1 VSASAGVA
9 RFWKVRGAVVAIGIQ
24 KLSAGSGYEY
34 LTRQVAAMDVTG
46 RGHSTLSDYY
56 SARGESPGHW
66 YGGGLAGVG
75 LAAGDEVT
83 REQMKLLFGAG
94 LNPVTGERLGQRY
107 AVYANDPTRFEIELG
122 RLLAAWSDEHHA
134 PLPQSVR
141 DRLRTD
147 LAREWFTLQFGRA
160 PSGPR
165 ELHGFI
171 VKATSHP
178 RTSVAGFDLTFTP
191 PKSVSALWAVADPR
205 LAAAIRAAHDAA
217 VAAAMMAAERRAV
230 FTRQGHD
237 GIRHVEVRGLIA
249 AVFVHRD
256 SRAGD
261 PNLHTHLAI
270 ANKVQTLS
278 GEWLALD
285 AQVLYRAKVS
295 LSEEYTTQLQA
306 RLTDLGLS
314 FVATGRDGK
323 RPVYEIAGVDPRLIA
338 RWSSRRSQITAR
350 TAELVA
356 QFQEDHERPPTPVE
370 KLALAQQA
378 TLDTRQAKHLPRSE
392 SEQRATW
399 QIQAERVLG
408 PGELGRMLITVLS
421 QPRPAPATVDQ
432 KFVTLVA
439 ERVIAIVESERS
451 SWTEFHVRS
460 EALRQVRAAGV
471 ALDQSDQAVDRI
483 VAHALSPQWSMP
495 IVTRRAMPVEP
506 AALRRRD
513 GQSVYAT
520 PAATQYTSQRILW
533 AERRLIDIAGRGGG
547 RTVDANSV
555 TFALL
560 QSLANHEPLNTGQQ
574 LLVHEMATSGRRLQ
588 LAIAPA
594 GTGKTTAMR
603 ALATAWIS
611 SGGNV
616 LGLAPS
622 AAAAEELRSHLHDGT
637 TRVVADNL
645 AKQVWAIGHQEPL
658 ADVVGP
664 GTLVIIDEAG
674 MADTLTLDHVV
685 TWCLDQGASVRLIGD
700 DQQLGAIGAGGVLR
714 DIAATHGALRLDTVM
729 RFTDPAEAAATLAL
743 RTGDSGAL
751 GFYLDHDRIHVVDPD
766 TATRSLLTA
775 WQADRAAGLDALMLA
790 PTRAQVA
797 ELNHAARTAR
807 LGDTQPER
815 EIILADGNPASEGD
829 VVITRR
835 NNRTLTTSA
844 TAWVRNGD
852 RWTITLVRPDGA
864 LDVQNLK
871 THAQITLPA
880 EYVTSSVELGYATT
894 IHAAQGVTADT
905 CHGLLTGAESRQV
918 AYTMLSRGRT
928 ANHAWIQVSDVDH
941 HTAPTAQPLLQPFTA
956 TQLLE
961 AVIGRDEAPVSVT
974 TLRAQA
980 DDPVRLLGP
989 AVSCYLDAIGF
1000 AADRT
1005 VSRATKHS
1013 IDEAGQILGLTQAD
1027 AWPTL
1032 RSHLLQIAANGH
1044 DPTKALGQAYGY
1056 EGSLATARDPVA
1068 VIDYR
1073 LDLTRDASRT
1083 SGPLPWL
1090 PGIPTQLLNNPEWG
1104 PYLNARYTL
1113 TEELGSQTLD
1123 AVSDQTPGW
1132 ARDLPDLDPSLV
1144 DDIRLWR
1151 AAHNTPDTDLRPT
1164 GPIRWATPERR
1175 AQRDLDDRLEIAEA
1189 SIREWTPRI
1198 IDTIPTLA
1206 SDPRLPVLA
1215 TKLATLDQTGYDAD
1229 RILQTAAQ
1237 KGPLPDDHPADALG
1251 YRITHLAERMTPAS
1265 SSWEIYDVTP
1275 EIADH
1280 LAHPERYELPHSP
1293 RPSDRS
1299 PGIGR

>member
-1 VSASAGVA
+1 M
-9 RFWKVRGAVVAIGIQ
+9 Q

-34 LTRQVAAMDVTG
+34 LTRQVAALDATG

-56 SARGESPGHW
+56 SVRGESPGRW

-75 LAAGDEVT
+75 LAPGDVVT
-83 REQMKLLFGAG
+83 AEQMKLLFGAG

-107 AVYANDPTRFEIELG
+107 AVYANQPTLFEAELG
-122 RLLAAWSDEHHA
+122 HRLSAYQDEHQA

-141 DRLRTD
+141 DRLRTE
-147 LAREWFTLQFGRA
+147 LAREWFAREYGRP

-171 VKATSHP
+171 AKATSHP

-205 LAAAIRAAHDAA
+205 LAAAIRAAHVAA
-217 VAAAMMAAERRAV
+217 VAAAMTAAEQRAV

-237 GIRHVEVRGLIA
+237 GMRHVEARGLIA

-261 PNLHTHLAI
+261 PNLHTHVAI
-270 ANKVQTLS
+270 ANRVQTLT

-295 LSEEYTTQLQA
+295 ISEEYTTQLQA
-306 RLTDLGLS
+306 RLSRLGLS

-323 RPVYEIAGVDPRLIA
+323 RPVYEIDGVDPRLIA
-338 RWSSRRSQITAR
+338 RWSSRRQLITAR

-356 QFQEDHERPPTPVE
+356 RFQADHERPPTPVE

-378 TLDTRQAKHLPRSE
+378 TLDTRQAKHVPRSE
-392 SEQRATW
+392 SEQRVAW
-399 QIQAERVLG
+399 RGQAERVLG
-408 PGELGRMLITVLS
+408 SGELGRMLTRVWS
-421 QPRPAPATVDQ
+421 APRPAPLRVDE
-432 KFVTLVA
+432 KFVTRVA
-439 ERVIAIVESERS
+439 ERVIAIIESERS
-451 SWTEFHVRS
+451 SWTVFHVRA

-471 ALDQSDQAVDRI
+471 ALESSDVAVDRV

-495 IVTRRAMPVEP
+495 ITTQRTMPVEP
-506 AALRRRD
+506 ATLRRRD

-533 AERRLIDIAGRGGG
+533 AERRLIDTAGRTGG

-574 LLVHEMATSGRRLQ
+574 LLVQEMATSGRQLQ

-603 ALATAWIS
+603 ALATAWTS

-637 TRVVADNL
+637 TRIVADNL
-645 AKQVWAIGHQEPL
+645 AKLVWAIGHEEPL
-658 ADVVGP
+658 ADVVGL
-664 GTLVIIDEAG
+664 GTLVIVDEAG

-685 TWCLDQGASVRLIGD
+685 TWCLDRGAVVRLIGD

-714 DIAATHGALRLDTVM
+714 DIAATHGALRLDQVM
-729 RFTDPAEAAATLAL
+729 RFADPAEAAASLAL
-743 RTGDSGAL
+743 RAGDVGAL

-766 TATRSLLTA
+766 TATTSILTA
-775 WQADRAAGLDALMLA
+775 WRADRAVGLDALMLA
-790 PTRAQVA
+790 PTRVQVA

-807 LGDTQPER
+807 LGGMQPDR
-815 EIILADGNPASEGD
+815 EVILADGNLASEGD

-852 RWTITLVRPDGA
+852 RWSITHVHPDGA
-864 LDVQNLK
+864 LDVANLK
-871 THAQITLPA
+871 THTQITLPVD
-880 EYVTSSVELGYATT
+880 YVAASVELGYATT

-905 CHGLLTGAESRQV
+905 CHGLLTGSESSQV
-918 AYTMLSRGRT
+918 AYTMLSRGRI
-928 ANHAWIQVSDVDH
+928 ANHAWIQVSDIDP
-941 HTAPTAQPLLQPFTA
+941 HTTPAAHSLIAPSTA
-956 TQLLE
+956 TQVLE

-974 TLRAQA
+974 TMRIQA

-989 AVSCYLDAIGF
+989 AVACYLDALSV
-1000 AADRT
+1000 AAEHA
-1005 VSRATKHS
+1005 VSQTTKDA
-1013 IDEAGQILGLTQAD
+1013 IDTAGRRLGLIGAD

-1032 RSHLLQIAANGH
+1032 RSHLLVVAAN
-1044 DPTKALGQAYGY
+1044 DYNPTPILDMAYKL
-1056 EGSLATARDPVA
+1056 GSLDTARDPAA

-1073 LDLTRDASRT
+1073 LDLTRANT
-1083 SGPLPWL
+1083 HHPGPLPWL
-1090 PGIPTQLLNNPEWG
+1090 PGIPSQILTDPSWG
-1104 PYLNARYTL
+1104 PYLKARHTL
-1113 TEELGSQTLD
+1113 TEELAAETRD
-1123 AVSDQTPGW
+1123 AVTDQTPGW
-1132 ARDLPDLDPSLV
+1132 AAHLPTLDQSLV

-1164 GPIRWATPERR
+1164 GPIRWTPAERR
-1175 AQRDLDDRLEIAEA
+1175 TQRDLDARLELAQA
-1189 SIREWTPRI
+1189 DIREWGPRI
-1198 IDTIPTLA
+1198 LKAVPTLA
-1206 SDPRLPVLA
+1206 GDPGLPVLA
-1215 TKLATLDQTGYDAD
+1215 AQLATLEQTGQLAN
-1229 RILQTAAQ
+1229 RILNKAADL
-1237 KGPLPDDHPADALG
+1237 GPLPDDHPADALS
-1251 YRITHLAERMTPAS
+1251 YRITQTAKQEARELARWER
-1265 SSWEIYDVTP
+1265 YDVSP
-1275 EIADH
+1275 VIADH

-1293 RPSDRS
+1293 TPSDRS
-1299 PGIGR
+1299 PGIGF

>member
-1 VSASAGVA
+1 
-9 RFWKVRGAVVAIGIQ
+9 VAIGMQ

-34 LTRQVAAMDVTG
+34 LTRHVAALDATG
-46 RGHSTLSDYY
+46 RGHGTLADYY
-56 SARGESPGHW
+56 SARGESPGRW

-75 LAAGDEVT
+75 LAPGDEV
-83 REQMKLLFGAG
+83 RAEQMKLLFGAG

-107 AVYANDPTRFEIELG
+107 SVYANEPTPFETELA
-122 RLLAAWSDEHHA
+122 RLVKARKDEHQEA
-134 PLPQSVR
+134 VPQQVR
-141 DRLRTD
+141 DRLRTE
-147 LAREWFTLQFGRA
+147 LAREWFALEYGRA

-217 VAAAMMAAERRAV
+217 VAAAMTAAERRV
-230 FTRQGHD
+230 MFTRQGHN
-237 GIRHVEVRGLIA
+237 GIRHVEVHGLLA

-261 PNLHTHLAI
+261 PNLHTHVAI
-270 ANKVQTLS
+270 ANKVQTLA
-278 GEWLALD
+278 GDWLAID

-295 LSEEYTTQLQA
+295 LSEEYTTHLQA
-306 RLTDLGLS
+306 RLTELGLA

-323 RPVYEIAGVDPRLIA
+323 RPVYEIAGVDPRLIG
-338 RWSSRRSQITAR
+338 RWSSRRHQVTAR

-356 QFQEDHERPPTPVE
+356 RFQIDHERPPTPLE

-378 TLDTRQAKHLPRSE
+378 TLETRQAKHQPRSE
-392 SEQRATW
+392 AEQRDTW
-399 QIQAERVLG
+399 RVEAERVLG
-408 PGELGRMLITVLS
+408 PGELGRMLTTVAS
-421 QPRPAPATVDQ
+421 QPRPAAPGIDDG
-432 KFVTLVA
+432 FVAGTA
-439 ERVIAIVESERS
+439 QRVITIVESERS
-451 SWTEFHVRS
+451 SWTAFHVRS

-471 ALDQSDQAVDRI
+471 TLNNIDVVVDRI
-483 VAHALSPQWSMP
+483 VAHALSPDSS
-495 IVTRRAMPVEP
+495 IAIATTRALPVEP
-506 AALRRRD
+506 ALLRRRD
-513 GQSVYAT
+513 GESAYTQPVAT
-520 PAATQYTSQRILW
+520 HYTSQRILW
-533 AERRLIDIAGRGGG
+533 AEQRLIDTASRTGG

-574 LLVHEMATSGRRLQ
+574 LLVQEMANSGRRLQ

-603 ALATAWIS
+603 ALAAAWTS
-611 SGGNV
+611 SGGNIV
-616 LGLAPS
+616 GLAPS
-622 AAAAEELRSHLHDGT
+622 AAAAEELRTRLDDGT
-637 TRVVADNL
+637 TEIAADNL
-645 AKQVWAIGHQEPL
+645 AKLVWAIGHQEPL
-658 ADVVGP
+658 ADTVGP
-664 GTLVIIDEAG
+664 DTLVIIDEAG

-685 TWCLDQGASVRLIGD
+685 TWCIDQGASIRLIGD

-714 DIAATHGALRLDTVM
+714 DIAATHGALRLDTIM

-743 RTGDSGAL
+743 RVGDSGAL

-766 TATRSLLTA
+766 TAATNLLTA
-775 WQADRAAGLDALMLA
+775 WSADRAAGLDALMLA

-797 ELNHAARTAR
+797 ELNHAARALR
-807 LGDTQPER
+807 LGGIQPGR
-815 EIILADGNPASEGD
+815 ETVLADGNPASEGD

-852 RWTITLVRPDGA
+852 RWTITRVHHDGA
-864 LDVQNLK
+864 LDVHHLK
-871 THAQITLPA
+871 THAQLTLPA
-880 EYVTSSVELGYATT
+880 DYVASSVELGYATT

-905 CHGLLTGAESRQV
+905 CHGLLTGTESRQLV
-918 AYTMLSRGRT
+918 YTMLSRGRT
-928 ANHAWIQVSDVDH
+928 ANHAWVQVSDVDL
-941 HTAPTAQPLLQPFTA
+941 HTAPAAQTLLQPSTA

-961 AVIGRDEAPVSVT
+961 AVIARDDAPFSVT
-974 TLRAQA
+974 SLLLQA

-989 AVSCYLDAIGF
+989 AVTCYLDAISF

-1005 VSRATKHS
+1005 VSRKTKHT
-1013 IDEAGQILGLTQAD
+1013 IDDAGEVLGLTHYN

-1032 RSHLLQIAANGH
+1032 RSHLIQIAANGH
-1044 DPTKALGQAYGY
+1044 DPTKALGQAFGY
-1056 EGSLATARDPVA
+1056 EGSLATARDPAA
-1068 VIDYR
+1068 VIDHR
-1073 LDLTRDASRT
+1073 LDLTRDASRIE
-1083 SGPLPWL
+1083 GPLPWL
-1090 PGIPTQLLNNPEWG
+1090 PGIPSQLLSHPEWG
-1104 PYLNARYTL
+1104 PYLQARYTL
-1113 TEELGSQTLD
+1113 TEELASQTHA

-1132 ARDLPDLDPSLV
+1132 ARDLPTLDPGLV

-1151 AAHNTPDTDLRPT
+1151 AAHTIPDTDLRPT
-1164 GPIRWATPERR
+1164 GPIRWATAERQ

-1198 IDTIPTLA
+1198 VELVPALA
-1206 SDPRLPVLA
+1206 GDPRLPALA
-1215 TKLATLDQTGYDAD
+1215 TKLARLDHNGYTAD
-1229 RILQTAAQ
+1229 LILQKAAA
-1237 KGPLPDDHPADALG
+1237 KGPLPDDYPADALR
-1251 YRITHLAERMTPAS
+1251 YRVTHIAKHMTPAADN
-1265 SSWEIYDVTP
+1265 WEIYDVSP
-1275 EIADH
+1275 KIADH

-1293 RPSDRS
+1293 TPSDRS

>member
-1 VSASAGVA
+1 M
-9 RFWKVRGAVVAIGIQ
+9 Q

-34 LTRQVAAMDVTG
+34 LTRQVAAMDATG
-46 RGHSTLSDYY
+46 RGHSTLADYY
-56 SARGESPGHW
+56 SVRGESPGRW

-83 REQMKLLFGAG
+83 AEQMKLLFGAG

-107 AVYANDPTRFEIELG
+107 SVYANQPTLFETELG
-122 RLLAAWSDEHHA
+122 RRLSAYQDEHPA
-134 PLPQSVR
+134 PVPQQVR

-147 LAREWFTLQFGRA
+147 LAREWFNLQFGRA

-171 VKATSHP
+171 AKATSHP
-178 RTSVAGFDLTFTP
+178 RTSVAGFDLTFAP

-205 LAAAIRAAHDAA
+205 LAAAIRAAHVAA
-217 VAAAMMAAERRAV
+217 VAAAMTAAERRAV
-230 FTRQGHD
+230 FTRQGHN
-237 GIRHVEVRGLIA
+237 GIRHVEVRGLLA

-261 PNLHTHLAI
+261 PNLHTHVAI
-270 ANKVQTLS
+270 ANKVQTLA
-278 GEWLALD
+278 GDWLAID

-295 LSEEYTTQLQA
+295 LSETYTTHLQA
-306 RLTDLGLS
+306 GLTDLGLS

-338 RWSSRRSQITAR
+338 RWSSRRHQITAR

-356 QFQEDHERPPTPVE
+356 QFQADHERPPTPVE

-378 TLDTRQAKHLPRSE
+378 TLDTRQAKHVPCSE
-392 SEQRATW
+392 SEQRVAW
-399 QIQAERVLG
+399 RVQAERVLG
-408 PGELGRMLITVLS
+408 PVELGRMLTRVLS
-421 QPRPAPATVDQ
+421 QPRPAPATIDQ
-432 KFVTLVA
+432 RFVTLVA
-439 ERVIAIVESERS
+439 DRVIALVESERS

-471 ALDQSDQAVDRI
+471 ASDQSDQAVDRI
-483 VAHALSPQWSMP
+483 VAQALSPRWSMP
-495 IVTRRAMPVEP
+495 ITTQRTMPAEP

-533 AERRLIDIAGRGGG
+533 AEQRLIDTAGRGGG

-560 QSLANHEPLNTGQQ
+560 QSLANHEPLNPDQQ
-574 LLVHEMATSGRRLQ
+574 LLVQEMATSGRQLQ

-603 ALATAWIS
+603 ALATAWTS

-637 TRVVADNL
+637 THVVADNL
-645 AKQVWAIGHQEPL
+645 AKLVWAIGHEEPL
-658 ADVVGP
+658 ADVVGL

-685 TWCLDQGASVRLIGD
+685 TWCLDRGASVRLIGD

-743 RTGDSGAL
+743 RAGDSGAL

-766 TATRSLLTA
+766 TATSSLLTA
-775 WQADRAAGLDALMLA
+775 WSADRAAGLDALMLA
-790 PTRAQVA
+790 PTRNQVA

-807 LGDTQPER
+807 LNGVTPGR
-815 EIILADGNPASEGD
+815 EIMLADGNPASDGD

-835 NNRTLTTSA
+835 NNRTLTTSS

-852 RWTITLVRPDGA
+852 RWTITHVHHDGA
-864 LDVQNLK
+864 LDVRHLK

-880 EYVTSSVELGYATT
+880 EYVASAVELGYATT
-894 IHAAQGVTADT
+894 IHAAQGVTADI
-905 CHGLLTGAESRQV
+905 CHGLLTGTESRQL
-918 AYTMLSRGRT
+918 AYTMLSRGRV
-928 ANHAWIQVSDVDH
+928 ANHAWVQVSNVDP
-941 HTAPTAQPLLQPFTA
+941 HTAPAAQPLLQPFTA

-974 TLRAQA
+974 TMRIQA

-989 AVSCYLDAIGF
+989 AVSCYLDAISI
-1000 AADRT
+1000 AAEHHLDQ
-1005 VSRATKHS
+1005 ATKHA
-1013 IDEAGQILGLTQAD
+1013 IDTAGQDLGLTQAD

-1032 RSHLLQIAANGH
+1032 RSHLMLFAANGRNP
-1044 DPTKALGQAYGY
+1044 DTILADAVALGGL
-1056 EGSLATARDPVA
+1056 ETARDPAA

-1073 LDLTRDASRT
+1073 LDLTHANLRT
-1083 SGPLPWL
+1083 HGPLPWL
-1090 PGIPTQLLNNPEWG
+1090 PGIPTQLLHNPEWKT
-1104 PYLNARYTL
+1104 YLSARYVL
-1113 TEELGSQTLD
+1113 TRELAEQTRRTVD
-1123 AVSDQTPGW
+1123 AETPGW
-1132 ARDLPDLDPSLV
+1132 ARPLPGLDPGQL
-1144 DDIRLWR
+1144 DDIRVWR
-1151 AAHNTPDTDLRPT
+1151 AAHTTPDSDLRPT
-1164 GPIRWATPERR
+1164 GPIRWAPAERD
-1175 AQRDLDDRLEIAEA
+1175 AQRHLDHRLETAQQG
-1189 SIREWTPRI
+1189 IREWTPRI
-1198 IDTIPTLA
+1198 VDAVPGLHG
-1206 SDPRLPVLA
+1206 DPRLPILA
-1215 TKLATLDQTGYDAD
+1215 ARLATLDQTGYDAAL
-1229 RILQTAAQ
+1229 ILQTAAQ
-1237 KGPLPDDHPADALG
+1237 EGPLPDDHPADALS
-1251 YRITHLAERMTPAS
+1251 YRITHIAKHMRTAADN
-1265 SSWEIYDVTP
+1265 WETYDVSP
-1275 EIADH
+1275 KIADH
-1280 LAHPERYELPHSP
+1280 LTHPERYELPHST
-1293 RPSDRS
+1293 PSDRS
-1299 PGIGR
+1299 PGIGF

>member
-1 VSASAGVA
+1 M
-9 RFWKVRGAVVAIGIQ
+9 AIGMQ

-34 LTRQVAAMDVTG
+34 LTRQVAAMDATG

-66 YGGGLAGVG
+66 YGGGLVGVG

-83 REQMKLLFGAG
+83 AEQMKLLFGAG

-107 AVYANDPTRFEIELG
+107 SVYANEPTPLETELG
-122 RLLAAWSDEHHA
+122 RRLSAYQDEHQE
-134 PLPQSVR
+134 PVPQQVR
-141 DRLRTD
+141 DRLRTE
-147 LAREWFTLQFGRA
+147 LAREWFALEYGRA

-171 VKATSHP
+171 AKATSHP

-205 LAAAIRAAHDAA
+205 LASAIRAAHVSA
-217 VAAAMMAAERRAV
+217 VGAAMSAAERHAV

-237 GIRHVEVRGLIA
+237 GVRHVEVRGLLA

-261 PNLHTHLAI
+261 PNLHTHVAI

-314 FVATGRDGK
+314 FVATGREGK
-323 RPVYEIAGVDPRLIA
+323 RPVYEIDGVDPRLIA
-338 RWSSRRSQITAR
+338 RWSSRRHQITAR

-356 QFQEDHERPPTPVE
+356 QFQANHERPPTPVE

-378 TLDTRQAKHLPRSE
+378 TLDTRQAKHVPRSE

-399 QIQAERVLG
+399 RVQAERVLG
-408 PGELGRMLITVLS
+408 PGELGRMLATVLS
-421 QPRPAPATVDQ
+421 QPRPAPLLVDER
-432 KFVTLVA
+432 FVALVA

-451 SWTEFHVRS
+451 SWTVFHVRS

-471 ALDQSDQAVDRI
+471 SLESSDVAVDRI

-495 IVTRRAMPVEP
+495 ITTQRTVPAEP

-513 GQSVYAT
+513 GQSIYAA

-533 AERRLIDIAGRGGG
+533 AEQRLIDAAGRGGG

-560 QSLANHEPLNTGQQ
+560 QSMANHEPLNPGQQ
-574 LLVHEMATSGRRLQ
+574 LLVQEMATSGRQLQ

-603 ALATAWIS
+603 ALAAAWTS
-611 SGGNV
+611 SGGNIV
-616 LGLAPS
+616 GLAPS
-622 AAAAEELRSHLHDGT
+622 AAAAEELRTSLDDGT
-637 TRVVADNL
+637 SWVVADNL
-645 AKQVWAIGHQEPL
+645 AKLVWAIGHEEPL
-658 ADVVGP
+658 ADVVGL

-685 TWCLDQGASVRLIGD
+685 TWCLDRGAIVRLIGD

-714 DIAATHGALRLDTVM
+714 DIAAVHGALHLDTVM

-743 RTGDSGAL
+743 RAGDSSAL

-766 TATRSLLTA
+766 TATRSLLEA
-775 WQADRAAGLDALMLA
+775 WSADRAAGLDALMLA
-790 PTRAQVA
+790 PTRTQVA

-807 LGDTQPER
+807 LHGVTPGR
-815 EIILADGNPASEGD
+815 ETVLADGNSASDGD

-835 NNRTLTTSA
+835 NNRRLTTSA

-852 RWTITLVRPDGA
+852 RWHITQIHPDGS

-880 EYVTSSVELGYATT
+880 DYVTTSVELGYATT

-918 AYTMLSRGRT
+918 AYTMLSRGRV

-941 HTAPTAQPLLQPFTA
+941 HSAPTAQPLLQPFTA

-961 AVIGRDEAPVSVT
+961 QVIAQDEAPVSVT
-974 TLRAQA
+974 SMWIQA

-989 AVSCYLDAIGF
+989 AVSCYLDAISI
-1000 AADRT
+1000 AAEHHLDQ
-1005 VSRATKHS
+1005 ATKHA
-1013 IDEAGQILGLTQAD
+1013 IDTAGRDLGLTQAD

-1032 RSHLLQIAANGH
+1032 RSHLMLFAANGR
-1044 DPTKALGQAYGY
+1044 DPDAILADAVALGGL
-1056 EGSLATARDPVA
+1056 ETARDPAA

-1073 LDLTRDASRT
+1073 LDLTHANLRT
-1083 SGPLPWL
+1083 HGPLPWL
-1090 PGIPTQLLNNPEWG
+1090 PGIPTQLLHDPDWKT
-1104 PYLNARYTL
+1104 YLSARYVL
-1113 TEELGSQTLD
+1113 TRELAERTRRTVD
-1123 AVSDQTPGW
+1123 AETPGW
-1132 ARDLPDLDPSLV
+1132 TRPLPGLDPGLL
-1144 DDIRLWR
+1144 DDIRVWR
-1151 AAHNTPDTDLRPT
+1151 AAHTTPDSDLRPT
-1164 GPIRWATPERR
+1164 GPIRWAPAERD
-1175 AQRDLDDRLEIAEA
+1175 AQRHLDHRLETAQQG
-1189 SIREWTPRI
+1189 IREWTPRI
-1198 IDTIPTLA
+1198 VDAVPGLHG
-1206 SDPRLPVLA
+1206 DPRLPILA
-1215 TKLATLDQTGYDAD
+1215 ARLATLDQTGYDAAL
-1229 RILQTAAQ
+1229 ILQTAAQ
-1237 KGPLPDDHPADALG
+1237 ESPLPDDHPADALS
-1251 YRITHLAERMTPAS
+1251 YRITHIAKHMRSAADN
-1265 SSWEIYDVTP
+1265 WETYDVSP
-1275 EIADH
+1275 KIADH
-1280 LAHPERYELPHSP
+1280 LAHPERYELPHST
-1293 RPSDRS
+1293 PSDRS
-1299 PGIGR
+1299 PGIGF

>member
-1 VSASAGVA
+1 M
-9 RFWKVRGAVVAIGIQ
+9 AIGMQ

-34 LTRQVAAMDVTG
+34 LTRQVAAMDATG

-56 SARGESPGHW
+56 SVRGESPGRW
-66 YGGGLAGVG
+66 YGGGLAGGG
-75 LAAGDEVT
+75 LAPGNEVT
-83 REQMKLLFGAG
+83 GEQMKLLFGAG

-107 AVYANDPTRFEIELG
+107 SVYANQPTPFEIELG
-122 RLLAAWSDEHHA
+122 RRLSAYRDEHPE
-134 PLPQSVR
+134 PLTQSAR

-147 LAREWFTLQFGRA
+147 LAHEWFTLQFGRA

-165 ELHGFI
+165 ELHGFLA
-171 VKATSHP
+171 KATAHP
-178 RTSVAGFDLTFTP
+178 RTSVAGFDVTFTP

-205 LAAAIRAAHDAA
+205 LVTAIRAAHNAA
-217 VAAAMMAAERRAV
+217 VTAAMSAAERHTV

-237 GIRHVEVRGLIA
+237 GIRHVEARGLIA

-261 PNLHTHLAI
+261 PNLHTHVAI

-278 GEWLALD
+278 GEWLAID

-295 LSEEYTTQLQA
+295 LSETYTTQLQA

-323 RPVYEIAGVDPRLIA
+323 RPVYEIDGVDPHLIA
-338 RWSSRRSQITAR
+338 RWSSRRHQITAR
-350 TAELVA
+350 TTELVG
-356 QFQEDHERPPTPVE
+356 QFQADHERPPTPVE
-370 KLALAQQA
+370 KLSLAQQA
-378 TLDTRQAKHLPRSE
+378 TLDTRQAKHMPRSE
-392 SEQRATW
+392 AEQRSTW
-399 QIQAERVLG
+399 RVQAERVLG
-408 PGELGRMLITVLS
+408 PGELGRMLATVLS
-421 QPRPAPATVDQ
+421 QPRPAPLLVDER
-432 KFVTLVA
+432 FVALVA

-451 SWTEFHVRS
+451 SWTIFHVRS
-460 EALRQVRAAGV
+460 ETLRQVRASGV
-471 ALDQSDQAVDRI
+471 ALGESDQAVDRI

-495 IVTRRAMPVEP
+495 ITTHRTMPAEP

-533 AERRLIDIAGRGGG
+533 AEQRLIDTAGRTGG

-560 QSLANHEPLNTGQQ
+560 QSMANHEPLNLDQQ
-574 LLVHEMATSGRRLQ
+574 LLVQEMATSGRQLQ

-603 ALATAWIS
+603 ALATAWTS

-622 AAAAEELRSHLHDGT
+622 ATAAEELRSHLQDGT

-645 AKQVWAIGHQEPL
+645 AKLVWAIGHEEPL
-658 ADVVGP
+658 ADVVGLE
-664 GTLVIIDEAG
+664 TLVIIDEAG
-674 MADTLTLDHVV
+674 MADTLTLDRVV
-685 TWCLDQGASVRLIGD
+685 TWCLDQGAIVRLIGD

-743 RTGDSGAL
+743 RAGDSGAL
-751 GFYLDHDRIHVVDPD
+751 GYYLDHDRIHVVDPD
-766 TATRSLLTA
+766 TATTSLLTA
-775 WQADRAAGLDALMLA
+775 WSADRAKGLDALMLA
-790 PTRAQVA
+790 PTRNQVA
-797 ELNHAARTAR
+797 DLNHAARTTR
-807 LGDTQPER
+807 LNGTLPRR
-815 EIILADGNPASEGD
+815 EMILADGNAASDGD

-835 NNRTLTTSA
+835 NNRRLTTSS

-852 RWTITLVRPDGA
+852 RWTITHVHPDGA
-864 LDVQNLK
+864 LDVQHLK

-880 EYVTSSVELGYATT
+880 DYVTSSVELGYATT

-918 AYTMLSRGRT
+918 AYTMLSRGRIG
-928 ANHAWIQVSDVDH
+928 NHAWVQVSDVDQ
-941 HTAPTAQPLLQPFTA
+941 HTAPAAQPLLQPFTA

-961 AVIGRDEAPVSVT
+961 QVIGRDDAPISAT
-974 TLRAQA
+974 TMRVQA

-989 AVSCYLDAIGF
+989 AVDCYLDAVSF
-1000 AADRT
+1000 AADHH
-1005 VSRATKHS
+1005 VSQVTKDT
-1013 IDEAGQILGLTQAD
+1013 IDKTAQRLGLTQAD

-1032 RSHLLQIAANGH
+1032 RSHLLLVAANGY
-1044 DPTKALGQAYGY
+1044 DPNGILKLTMRFGNLD
-1056 EGSLATARDPVA
+1056 TARDPAA
-1068 VIDYR
+1068 VIDHR
-1073 LDLTRDASRT
+1073 LDLTKANTHSP
-1083 SGPLPWL
+1083 GPLPWL
-1090 PGIPTQLLNNPEWG
+1090 PGIPTQLLTHPDWG
-1104 PYLNARYTL
+1104 PYLKSRHAL
-1113 TEELGSQTLD
+1113 TQDLASQTLD
-1123 AVSDQTPGW
+1123 AVTDQTPRW
-1132 ARDLPDLDPSLV
+1132 ARDLPGLDPTLV

-1175 AQRDLDDRLEIAEA
+1175 AQRHLDHRLELVET
-1189 SIREWTPRI
+1189 SIQEWTPRI
-1198 IDTIPTLA
+1198 METVPTLA
-1206 SDPRLPVLA
+1206 GDPRLPALA
-1215 TKLATLDQTGYDAD
+1215 AQLANLDHNGHDAR
-1229 RILQTAAQ
+1229 RILRTAARG
-1237 KGPLPDDHPADALG
+1237 GPLPDDHPAEALS
-1251 YRITHLAERMTPAS
+1251 YRITH
-1265 SSWEIYDVTP
+1265 
-1275 EIADH
+1275 IA
-1280 LAHPERYELPHSP
+1280 ELPAPPIPWESYDAPKKKTRPEHYESP
-1293 RPSDRS
+1293 SMRPPDRG
-1299 PGIGR
+1299 PTIGF